1 MIIMNRKN
9 NNTVYAKKTF
19 IAAFHFCKSG
29 TQDENSDDNIEV
41 LVCKS
46 KIKTWKYHVNIKNEV
61 DALFMR
67 QYLK

>member
-1 MIIMNRKN
+1 MTYIIQYMIIMNRKN

-19 IAAFHFCKSG
+19 IAALHFCKSG

-46 KIKTWKYHVNIKNEV
+46 KIKT
-61 DALFMR
+61 
-67 QYLK
+67 